1 MFAQRRQR
9 RGGFGGHR
17 ARDQHRPAERP
28 AQPLQPADGGEI
40 QSVDRADI
48 APQHLAEMQRR
59 AEGQRRQPLRLPH
72 LSLLKIQFG
81 AIEDRDKQRGASP
94 ILRGST
100 FVAMMQAANLREGNY
115 VVACTG

>member
-1 MFAQRRQR
+1 
-9 RGGFGGHR
+9 
-17 ARDQHRPAERP
+17 
-28 AQPLQPADGGEI
+28 
-40 QSVDRADI
+40 
-48 APQHLAEMQRR
+48 
-59 AEGQRRQPLRLPH
+59 
-72 LSLLKIQFG
+72 LLKIQFG

>member
-1 MFAQRRQR
+1 MRTNAVGVR
-9 RGGFGGHR
+9 
-17 ARDQHRPAERP
+17 
-28 AQPLQPADGGEI
+28 
-40 QSVDRADI
+40 SV
-48 APQHLAEMQRR
+48 RR
-59 AEGQRRQPLRLPH
+59 AVKAWPSPERSCSPGERCASAASCALSREAH

-94 ILRGST
+94 ILRDST

>member
-1 MFAQRRQR
+1 MKSVMLILH
-9 RGGFGGHR
+9 FGT
-17 ARDQHRPAERP
+17 
-28 AQPLQPADGGEI
+28 
-40 QSVDRADI
+40 
-48 APQHLAEMQRR
+48 
-59 AEGQRRQPLRLPH
+59 

>member
-1 MFAQRRQR
+1 MQRKIVFVFAAAALL
-9 RGGFGGHR
+9 GG
-17 ARDQHRPAERP
+17 AALASE
-28 AQPLQPADGGEI
+28 AQAGPYMRDGGGRPGATGPVI
-40 QSVDRADI
+40 NYKYR
-48 APQHLAEMQRR
+48 
-59 AEGQRRQPLRLPH
+59 